1 MIKLLVGIIKKIMK
15 SKWNVKN
22 PQSSVTVARLLSE
35 LEGISYILDCLDEPE
50 DYEYIQ
56 TMKQKYYNEYF
67 KRKRT
72 ENELSQGGSK
82 ISQDAL

>member
-1 MIKLLVGIIKKIMK
+1 MGIIKKIMK

-56 TMKQKYYNEYF
+56 TMKQKYYKEYF

-72 ENELSQGGSK
+72 ENELVQGGSK
-82 ISQDAL
+82 IPKPAL

>member
-15 SKWNVKN
+15 SKWNVD
-22 PQSSVTVARLLSE
+22 PQSAVTIARLIGE
-35 LEGISYILDCLDEPE
+35 LEGVSYILDCLDEPE
-50 DYEYIQ
+50 EYEYIQ
-56 TMKQKYYNEYF
+56 TMKQKYYKEYF

-82 ISQDAL
+82 ISPDDL

>member
-1 MIKLLVGIIKKIMK
+1 MK

-35 LEGISYILDCLDEPE
+35 FEGISYILDCLDEPE

-56 TMKQKYYNEYF
+56 TMKQKYYKEYF
-67 KRKRT
+67 KRNK
-72 ENELSQGGSK
+72 EEKNVQ
-82 ISQDAL
+82 

>member
-1 MIKLLVGIIKKIMK
+1 MK

-56 TMKQKYYNEYF
+56 TMKQKYYKEYF

-82 ISQDAL
+82 IPKPAL